1 MAAANMIPDD
11 IVAMLQ
17 GVTMKTSARNMTQLN
32 RLLSDGTV
40 IAKMIHTRYP
50 KMVVL
55 DHYTESTSTDRK
67 IGNWL
72 KLQTKVLGKLKC
84 SLEEDDIK
92 TLAAMGPGVNEKLIR
107 FLRLFQQSMDSYEAA
122 YKEKHSVAKTTDQ
135 KMKEEQERR
144 DARGGGDTSSQYSAS
159 TVGRTMQRMSSGI
172 SPPQRMRG
180 ASTEDA
186 SRRPSRVAASIAA
199 ELEGNLS
206 GEIVLGSAGRRG
218 QEKRRSMAREKS
230 AKALRNGKPTKEL
243 SAQEMDAMFEKISD
257 KLTKDLD
264 KHTDKLN
271 RLDIK
276 SKQFDKHMEELR
288 LANKKEMENTEK
300 GISVLLRTS
309 SENADLNPTA
319 PGFGLGAPKFVQAP
333 ESEDGVFNNSF
344 VGSVD
349 PYSNQ
354 LMELNGGVAAPPPP
368 PNAPPAHILEEAKRK
383 KMVEEGVDEFGNL
396 LDEDGNPY
404 VFDDDLLSDEEGSG
418 ADKGLTLDVTAE
430 MDEDAKK
437 ELDDI
442 NSGKGGDDDGEA
454 GGIGSASDNA
464 NLKPSANGVDWLETM
479 HPQHQRHYYM
489 HHSGV
494 SQWEKPTKGCVQC
507 TDVNSGKIYYVQMET
522 GESSWVPPTP
532 AN

>member
-1 MAAANMIPDD
+1 MAAANIIPDD
-11 IVAMLQ
+11 IIQMLQ

-40 IAKMIHTRYP
+40 IAKIVHTRYP

-67 IGNWL
+67 MGNWL
-72 KLQTKVLGKLKC
+72 KLQSKVLGKLKC
-84 SLEEDDIK
+84 TLEEDDIK
-92 TLAAMGPGVNEKLIR
+92 TLAAMGPGVNEKLIT
-107 FLRLFQQSMDSYEAA
+107 FLREFKQQMDNFEAI
-122 YKEKHSVAKTTDQ
+122 YKEKHSTLKTTDQ
-135 KMKEEQERR
+135 KMKEEEERR
-144 DARGGGDTSSQYSAS
+144 GNDTSSQYSNS

-186 SRRPSRVAASIAA
+186 SRRPSKIAASIAL

-206 GEIVLGSAGRRG
+206 GEIILGSAGRRG

-230 AKALRNGKPTKEL
+230 AKALRNGKATKEL
-243 SAQEMDAMFEKISD
+243 SSQEMDDMFEKISD

-264 KHTDKLN
+264 RHTDKLD
-271 RLDIK
+271 RLDVK

-288 LANKKEMENTEK
+288 LANKQEMINTEK
-300 GISVLLRTS
+300 SITVLLRTS
-309 SENADLNPTA
+309 SENPDLNENA
-319 PGFGLGAPKFVQAP
+319 PGFGMGTPKFVQAP
-333 ESEDGVFNNSF
+333 ENEDGVFNNSF

-368 PNAPPAHILEEAKRK
+368 PGGAPPAHILEEAKRK
-383 KMVEEGVDEFGNL
+383 KMAEEGVDENGNL

-404 VFDDDLLSDEEGSG
+404 IFDEDLLSDEEGEG
-418 ADKGLTLDVTAE
+418 GLTLDVTAE

-437 ELDDI
+437 ELADI
-442 NSGKGGDDDGEA
+442 NAGKGGNEETPEGPSI
-454 GGIGSASDNA
+454 GGAVQG
-464 NLKPSANGVDWLETM
+464 NLAPSANGVDWLETM

-494 SQWEKPTKGCVQC
+494 SQWEKPSKGCVQC

-522 GESSWVPPTP
+522 GVSMWSPPTP
-532 AN
+532 GK